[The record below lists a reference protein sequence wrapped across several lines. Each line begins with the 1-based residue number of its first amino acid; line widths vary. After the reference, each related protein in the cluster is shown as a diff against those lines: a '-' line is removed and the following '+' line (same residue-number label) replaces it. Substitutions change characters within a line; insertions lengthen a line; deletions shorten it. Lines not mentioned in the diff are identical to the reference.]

1 MRRSREAVDEQL
13 RGIMRSIH
21 QNCLHYGVNGDG
33 FVDYVRG
40 ANVAAFVKIADAM
53 LQQGFI

>member
-13 RGIMRSIH
+13 QGIMRSIQ
-21 QNCLHYGVNGDG
+21 QNCLNYGANGDG